1 MTSEDIKHQLINHD
15 RYEVTRYGIRKTE
28 SVLTLHACVSEF
40 LLLNVHGVNHAMRYL
55 TFVKAG
61 REASGDF
68 SENELA
74 WNGYLRSAR
83 CQPLAGEFLLLN
95 IHGGHHAIRYLTFVK
110 AGRDASGDFSEN
122 QLAWNEYLR
131 SARCQPVAGERDSY
145 M

>member
-1 MTSEDIKHQLINHD
+1 
-15 RYEVTRYGIRKTE
+15 
-28 SVLTLHACVSEF
+28 
-40 LLLNVHGVNHAMRYL
+40 MRYL

-61 REASGDF
+61 REASEDF

-74 WNGYLRSAR
+74 WNEYLRSAR

-110 AGRDASGDFSEN
+110 AGRESSGDFSEN

-131 SARCQPVAGERDSY
+131 SARRQPLAGERDSY